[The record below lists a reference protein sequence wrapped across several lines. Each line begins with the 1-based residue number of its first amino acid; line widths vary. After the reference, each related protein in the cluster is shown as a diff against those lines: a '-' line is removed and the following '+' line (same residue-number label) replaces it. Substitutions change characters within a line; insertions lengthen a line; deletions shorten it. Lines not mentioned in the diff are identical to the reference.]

1 MMFSDCSAT
10 VRLKTEMLAEELQHM
25 ILKTIGNLARVSS
38 LVLFKAVRDSIL
50 IKYVMQFDRV
60 GS

>member
-38 LVLFKAVRDSIL
+38 LILFKAVRDSIL
-50 IKYVMQFDRV
+50 IKYLMQFDRV